1 MSKLPYMPGT
11 MGAIL
16 QARYM
21 LGVVALV
28 PAVEGLRRDIEVT
41 AGKPGIVAVGSQM
54 QLRKKVS

>member
-1 MSKLPYMPGT
+1 MPGT

-16 QARYM
+16 QILYM

-41 AGKPGIVAVGSQM
+41 AGKSGIVAVEIVVIKPFESSCGF
-54 QLRKKVS
+54 L

>member
-16 QARYM
+16 QTLCM

-41 AGKPGIVAVGSQM
+41 AGKSGIVAVGNQM